1 MRNASHTYKQP
12 RRFNAV
18 SLTLFLLLAAAG
30 YVAFAAW
37 PVMALNS
44 DAKDV
49 LEEAL
54 PRLYRAN
61 LLPEPESTIS
71 GEEVRQQLIE
81 KLGALGITDAEAA
94 MTITRDTRIVAIS
107 VKIDAALDLKL
118 INKKIP
124 VPLNPRVET
133 NAARVTY

>member
-1 MRNASHTYKQP
+1 MINSSRTYKQP
-12 RRFNAV
+12 RRFNVV
-18 SLTLFLLLAAAG
+18 SFALVLVLAAAG

-37 PVMALNS
+37 PVYTLNS
-44 DAKDV
+44 DLKNV
-49 LEEAL
+49 LEDAL

-71 GEEVRQQLIE
+71 SDQVRQSLVE
-81 KLGALGITDAEAA
+81 KLTALGIAEPDSA
-94 MTITRDTRIVAIS
+94 MTITRDSRTVAIA
-107 VKIDAALDLKL
+107 VKLDAVIDLKL

-133 NAARVTY
+133 SAARVAY